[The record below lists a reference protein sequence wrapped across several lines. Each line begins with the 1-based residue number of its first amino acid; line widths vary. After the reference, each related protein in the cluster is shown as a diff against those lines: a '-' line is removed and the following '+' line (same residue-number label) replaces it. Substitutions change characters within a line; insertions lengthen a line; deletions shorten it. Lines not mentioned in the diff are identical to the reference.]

1 MLGKGQC
8 TIKECRGTGED
19 DKMSIMQIHTYMY
32 RLSGPFKNFQVF
44 WFPALYFYDF
54 LEHMSV
60 YVSVSICVPCTFA
73 LALFFYLFV
82 VL

>member
-8 TIKECRGTGED
+8 TIKECRGTRED
-19 DKMSIMQIHTYMY
+19 DKMCIKEIHTYMY
-32 RLSGPFKNFQVF
+32 RLSVPFINFQVF
-44 WFPALYFYDF
+44 WFPALYLYGF
-54 LEHMSV
+54 LVHMSV
-60 YVSVSICVPCTFA
+60 YVSVSICVPCAFT